1 VLPPTRRRTTLRG
14 AEPLVRVRIATRASP
29 LARWQ
34 ADHVA
39 SLIRSSRPDVEVE
52 VEPVSTE
59 GDRRTDVPLSEIGG
73 KGVFATEVQA
83 ALLDGRADVAV
94 HSGKD
99 LPARTPDGLVIAA
112 VPERGD
118 VRDALVGCRLVDLP
132 TDGVVA
138 TGSARRR
145 VQLAHLRPDL
155 RFEDL
160 RGNMATRLRKAEQF
174 DAIVVAAVALERL
187 GLADRLTDVLPA
199 TLVVPQVAQGAL
211 IAECRADDEPVRALL
226 AGIEHAPSRRAV
238 DAERAF
244 LAELGGDCTLPAG
257 AHATLLPDEADGPGL
272 ISVRAIL
279 GGETDAHGRVP
290 VHHGVETGDD
300 PQRVGATLAARLRAL
315 VESSAAEGGA
325 AGSASPDGG
334 SVDGTAGGA
343 A

>member
-1 VLPPTRRRTTLRG
+1 ML
-14 AEPLVRVRIATRASP
+14 VRIATRASP

-39 SLIRSSRPDVEVE
+39 SLIRTVRPDVDVA
-52 VEPVSTE
+52 VEPLSTE

-118 VRDALVGCRLVDLP
+118 VRDALVGSRLVDLP

-155 RFEDL
+155 RFAEL
-160 RGNMATRLRKAEQF
+160 RGNMATRLRKADDF

-199 TLVVPQVAQGAL
+199 TLMVPQVAQGAL
-211 IAECRADDEPVRALL
+211 VVECRRDDDELRSLL
-226 AGIEHAPSRRAV
+226 SLVEHAPSRRAV

-244 LAELGGDCTLPAG
+244 LTELGGDCTLPAG
-257 AHATLLPDEADGPGL
+257 AHATLLPDESGEVDGPVVV
-272 ISVRAIL
+272 SVRAIL
-279 GGETDAHGRVP
+279 GGEPDADGRVV
-290 VHHGVETGDD
+290 VHRGVEVGDD
-300 PQRVGATLAARLRAL
+300 PVKVGTALAARLRGL
-315 VESSAAEGGA
+315 VDGA
-325 AGSASPDGG
+325 AGDGPG
-334 SVDGTAGGA
+334 GDGPGGGR
-343 A
+343 

>member
-1 VLPPTRRRTTLRG
+1 M
-14 AEPLVRVRIATRASP
+14 RVRIATRASP

-39 SLIRSSRPDVEVE
+39 SLLRAVEVGLDVV

-99 LPARTPDGLVIAA
+99 LPASTPDGLVIAA

-132 TDGVVA
+132 TDGIVA

-155 RFEDL
+155 RFAEL
-160 RGNMATRLRKAEQF
+160 RGNMATRLSKAADF

-187 GLADRLTDVLPA
+187 GLADQLTEVLPA
-199 TLVVPQVAQGAL
+199 TLMVPQVAQGAL
-211 IAECRADDEPVRALL
+211 VVECRSGDDDAGLRELL
-226 AGIEHAPSRRAV
+226 ARIEHPRSRLAV

-244 LAELGGDCTLPAG
+244 LSELGGDCTLPAG
-257 AHATLLPDEADGPGL
+257 AHATVLDLDADPGPVDPVPVDL
-272 ISVRAIL
+272 SRPRPPALSMRAIL
-279 GGETDAHGRVP
+279 GGAPDEHGRVT
-290 VHHGVETGDD
+290 VHHGVEVGTDAE
-300 PQRVGATLAARLRAL
+300 RVGRALAARLR
-315 VESSAAEGGA
+315 SM
-325 AGSASPDGG
+325 
-334 SVDGTAGGA
+334 VDGADPS
-343 A
+343 